1 MNPNPPAVTQMLRF
15 FQFWAV
21 FIEFPSRFA
30 GKVYPYAR
38 IKQRKYIKSPENLT
52 KSVRLSGLFFL
63 PREVY
68 SRGLHG
74 ITTQHGKVANL

>member
-1 MNPNPPAVTQMLRF
+1 LN
-15 FQFWAV
+15 
-21 FIEFPSRFA
+21 FIEFTSKFA